1 MMQKLSSNPELMQKM
16 ENDPEFLQ
24 KVLEDPELFKKL
36 LNKEINPNEVATTKD
51 NPVYNSKYIKQTP
64 LNANQNPIEQ
74 PKTLNAFDD
83 SNSKAELFGLGK
95 KTQEQQAQQEQEQT
109 QTEQQDP
116 LEPVRTY
123 IPSSE
128 CTIKSSDEQEVLDS
142 EISKALQKAQKAEEA
157 ALKQL
162 NSL

>member
-1 MMQKLSSNPELMQKM
+1 M
-16 ENDPEFLQ
+16 
-24 KVLEDPELFKKL
+24 
-36 LNKEINPNEVATTKD
+36 
-51 NPVYNSKYIKQTP
+51 
-64 LNANQNPIEQ
+64 
-74 PKTLNAFDD
+74 
-83 SNSKAELFGLGK
+83 GK
-95 KTQEQQAQQEQEQT
+95 KTQEQQAQQEQEQP

-128 CTIKSSDEQEVLDS
+128 CTIKSSDDQEVLDP